1 MSISVAL
8 LFLAQ
13 AAQPAIASPCGGD
26 TADAGH
32 CAAAIAAARPGQ
44 RARLLYDRA
53 FAHNDLGDRGAALVD
68 LDRALAVDPANRAAR
83 RERAYSRDLIGDYA
97 GARADLDRAL
107 TLGGEPVTLFK
118 ERAIALHGLGDVA
131 GALADR
137 ARVVA
142 LIPHDAVALAE
153 RGAEYLWAGRFAEAE
168 ADFDHADKL
177 AADEEA
183 RGRIA
188 ALRTRLAD
196 WRDGA
201 APDADAACRAAG
213 KARHFGAEHLVATCS
228 AAFLAAGAPAD
239 RAELLDIRAR
249 AWSTSGDADAARADW
264 QMAAAIAPD
273 DARWSADLGFAE
285 VAAGQH
291 GAAKRAFDRALA
303 VAPDNAAALAGRAAA
318 YYSLH
323 AMRAAFADAKGSMTL
338 HVTAAAF
345 IVLGD
350 IALDRHDTEAAKDY
364 WMQAYHLGE
373 HSEELMVRLEDAGI
387 DEPDDEVDADKL
399 PGSDAPTI

>member
-8 LFLAQ
+8 LLLAQ

-26 TADAGH
+26 AADARH
-32 CAAAIAAARPGQ
+32 CAAAIAAARPVE

-53 FAHNDLGDRGAALVD
+53 FAHNEQGDAAAALVD
-68 LDRALAVDPANRAAR
+68 LDRALAVDPRNRAAR
-83 RERAYSRDLIGDYA
+83 RERAYSRDLLGDFA

-107 TLGGEPVTLFK
+107 ALGGEPVTLFK
-118 ERAIALHGLGDVA
+118 ERAIALHGLGDIA

-137 ARVVA
+137 SRVIA
-142 LIPHDAVALAE
+142 HIPYDAVAVAE
-153 RGAEYLWAGRFAEAE
+153 RGAEYLWIGRFADAE

-177 AADEEA
+177 ATDDDA

-201 APDADAACRAAG
+201 AHDADAACRTAG
-213 KARHFGAEHLVATCS
+213 KHRRFDAQHLAATCS
-228 AAFLAAGAPAD
+228 AAFLAARAPAE

-249 AWSTSGDADAARADW
+249 AWAASGDADAARADW
-264 QMAAAIAPD
+264 QMAAAIAPG
-273 DARWSADLGFAE
+273 DARWQADLGYAD
-285 VAAGQH
+285 VAAEQH
-291 GAAKRAFDRALA
+291 EAARRAFDRALA
-303 VAPDNAAALAGRAAA
+303 VAPRDAAALAGRAAA
-318 YYSLH
+318 NYSLH
-323 AMRAAFADAKGSMTL
+323 AIRAAFADAKRSIA
-338 HVTAAAF
+338 VQENAAAY

-350 IALDRHDTEAAKDY
+350 IAQDRHDTDAAKDY
-364 WMQAYHLGE
+364 WMQAYSLGE
-373 HSEELMVRLEDAGI
+373 HSEELLVRLEDVGI
-387 DEPDDEVDADKL
+387 DEPDEEVDADKL